1 MKEQVFVTGIGTGIG
16 KTVCSAILTQYLK
29 ADYWKPVQ
37 SGDLHATDSMSIHE
51 LLQGDVTIHPERYK
65 LKLAASP
72 HKSASLENISIS
84 LEDFKIPDTTNH
96 LIVEGAGGLFVPLND
111 SCYIIDL
118 IESLSIPIALVIKD
132 YLGCINH
139 SLLSINVIKQ
149 RNMDLK
155 YLIFNGDIDPD
166 TERVINLNLP
176 AHTQII
182 HLPQLEAVTA
192 KAIRNITNHLT
203 FKAI

>member
-182 HLPQLEAVTA
+182 HIPELEAVTA